1 MARDS
6 KRKQSYPED
15 EKYFSKS
22 YNPYM
27 YKNFKI

>member
-1 MARDS
+1 MVGDS

-27 YKNFKI
+27 YQNCKI